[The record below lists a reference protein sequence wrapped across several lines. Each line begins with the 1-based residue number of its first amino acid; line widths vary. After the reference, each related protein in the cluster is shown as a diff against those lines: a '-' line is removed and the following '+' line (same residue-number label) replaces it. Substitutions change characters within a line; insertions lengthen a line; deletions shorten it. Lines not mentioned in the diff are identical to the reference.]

1 MSYIHRSSELTFRI
15 NHQRWLDVW
24 LIQCLMLSSTGSQ
37 LQDNTVQVLVSST
50 RQLRVRGDLYVRS
63 RGFRASQ
70 QRWKGPERRHRATGA
85 RLQENENVGWEEE
98 ENEEDQEC
106 GPRKICCLSVW
117 NQSWAGIFQWIVQL
131 PISHC
136 AIGNLPKTTIKHVAL
151 AGPLFVLYWM

>member
-1 MSYIHRSSELTFRI
+1 ML
-15 NHQRWLDVW
+15 QWWL
-24 LIQCLMLSSTGSQ
+24 LQYLMVLLTGSK
-37 LQDNTVQVLVSST
+37 LQNNTVQVVVSRA

-136 AIGNLPKTTIKHVAL
+136 AIGNLPKTTTIKHVAL